1 MVVLFFV
8 GKNVVEERFGGTNPK
23 SSGSS
28 LASNTIFNS
37 KFKSELTK
45 EDRDKYLKLVKE
57 NSEADDLVLILND
70 TVQILDLTTSYLK
83 GDPPPQDRSNMWD
96 YTSSIG
102 TYAHV
107 DAMTLITAQMLEI
120 AKILFGEE
128 SVPYQQ
134 LREKSI
140 DLKVQL
146 SKMSELNDEFDRQI
160 KKLDIQIDENDF
172 LLDITE
178 KIMLEYFE
186 VKSTKLPSGDPRGTT
201 GVRVEKTLRYF
212 NSLLQTGVEDI
223 RPQKNLASQS
233 RAMVIK
239 FFEEFCH

>member
-1 MVVLFFV
+1 
-8 GKNVVEERFGGTNPK
+8 
-23 SSGSS
+23 
-28 LASNTIFNS
+28 
-37 KFKSELTK
+37 
-45 EDRDKYLKLVKE
+45 
-57 NSEADDLVLILND
+57 
-70 TVQILDLTTSYLK
+70 
-83 GDPPPQDRSNMWD
+83 
-96 YTSSIG
+96 
-102 TYAHV
+102 
-107 DAMTLITAQMLEI
+107 
-120 AKILFGEE
+120 
-128 SVPYQQ
+128 
-134 LREKSI
+134 
-140 DLKVQL
+140 
-146 SKMSELNDEFDRQI
+146 MSELNDEFDRQI